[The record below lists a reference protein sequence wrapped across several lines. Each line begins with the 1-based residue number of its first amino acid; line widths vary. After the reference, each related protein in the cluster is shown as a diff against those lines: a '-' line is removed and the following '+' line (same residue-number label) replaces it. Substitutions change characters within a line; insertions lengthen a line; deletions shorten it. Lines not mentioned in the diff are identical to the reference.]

1 MEKFLSGMKFDGVDE
16 GDLNKTWAMLSQLRA
31 SNPAKYT
38 ELIDYM
44 KKGQEEFDRLEKM
57 VPVPHSVYTGMDFST
72 IRWFFEIS
80 SNIFQIKGQ

>member
-44 KKGQEEFDRLEKM
+44 KKGQEEFERLEKM